1 MRNNSGMASEATL
14 LVGTRKGL
22 FMIESSNNR
31 ATWSD
36 PEMSHEGWYVLDA
49 MRDVRTGRIWACCHN
64 DFFGPKLSY
73 SDDGGKTWQDGGG
86 PKNEAAPVEKYWKV
100 EPGIEDGV
108 LFCGCA
114 PGQFYRSDDNG
125 ETWQL
130 NQALAH
136 HPTRDKWN
144 PGAGGMMFHS
154 IVPHPTDP
162 KKMWLGASAI
172 GVFYTDDGGQTWT
185 PENKN
190 VRADFFPD
198 PYPEVGQCVHKL
210 VMDANDD
217 MKLYQQNHCGMY
229 RSDDGG
235 ESWVDIGDGKLP
247 TRFGFPM
254 AAHPS
259 KSGMIWIAPQQSD
272 GQRFMIDG
280 KMCVYKSSDGGE
292 TWQDKRAGLPQS
304 GAFVSVLR
312 EGLGV
317 DRCDP
322 CGVYVGT
329 TGGALFGSKDEG
341 ETWNAIASFLPPISS
356 VTAF

>member
-73 SDDGGKTWQDGGG
+73 SDDGG
-86 PKNEAAPVEKYWKV
+86 
-100 EPGIEDGV
+100 
-108 LFCGCA
+108 
-114 PGQFYRSDDNG
+114 
-125 ETWQL
+125 
-130 NQALAH
+130 
-136 HPTRDKWN
+136 
-144 PGAGGMMFHS
+144 
-154 IVPHPTDP
+154 
-162 KKMWLGASAI
+162 
-172 GVFYTDDGGQTWT
+172 
-185 PENKN
+185 
-190 VRADFFPD
+190 
-198 PYPEVGQCVHKL
+198 
-210 VMDANDD
+210 
-217 MKLYQQNHCGMY
+217 
-229 RSDDGG
+229 

-259 KSGMIWIAPQQSD
+259 RSGMIWIAPQQSD

-329 TGGALFGSKDEG
+329 TGGALFGSTDEG
-341 ETWNAIASFLPPISS
+341 ETWNTIASFLPPISS